1 MTRKNRSGAR
11 DADSQGRRWIV
22 EAFTLLG
29 PATLLVG
36 LLYYFG
42 YVGTQVFYTYF
53 GVNVGVLNLSPER
66 FLIRNAG
73 TFFQPAAIG
82 VGVAIGVLFAHR
94 LLDWTLTRAG
104 RVPARL
110 ATGSVGLAC
119 VATATVGLTGLHAEP
134 LGISAPVWLMASILL
149 FEYAMTLCSKFRIL
163 PRELAH
169 GDDTSRRGL
178 VVALLLVVAFWEV
191 TLVAEARGQE
201 GAELV
206 ESGVVFLPQ
215 AVVYSDKDL
224 QLPVPS
230 TNATPLAGDN
240 SAYSFRYNGLRQLT
254 YANSRWFLLPV
265 GWRHDNGTTVIVLD
279 DDPGHLRVDL
289 AG

>member
-1 MTRKNRSGAR
+1 MTRKERRESR
-11 DADSQGRRWIV
+11 HTDSQGRRWIV
-22 EAFTLLG
+22 EVFTLLG
-29 PATLLVG
+29 PATVLVG

-42 YVGTQVFYTYF
+42 YVGTQVFYTHF
-53 GVNVGVLNLSPER
+53 GVNIGVLNLSPER

-82 VGVAIGVLFAHR
+82 VGVAIGLLFAHR
-94 LLDWTLTRAG
+94 VLEWALTRAG
-104 RVPARL
+104 RIPARL
-110 ATGSVGLAC
+110 ATGSAGLVCAATAAVGLA
-119 VATATVGLTGLHAEP
+119 GLHAEP
-134 LGISAPVWLMASILL
+134 LGISAPIWLIASILL

-163 PRELAH
+163 PEELAR
-169 GDDTSRRGL
+169 GDDASRRGL

-206 ESGVVFLPQ
+206 ESGVLFLPQ

-224 QLPVPS
+224 QLPVPP

-240 SAYSFRYNGLRQLT
+240 NAYSFRYNGLRQLT
-254 YANSRWFLLPV
+254 YANSRWFLLPI
-265 GWRHDNGTTVIVLD
+265 GWRHDNGATVIVLD